1 MKSYVNFH
9 NDVTKK
15 VDIVKERLVHE
26 ESVVRLDRTTV
37 LIHNWNGAIQICLF
51 VARGRGG
58 IDL

>member
-1 MKSYVNFH
+1 MKSYVNFR

-26 ESVVRLDRTTV
+26 ESVVRRTTV